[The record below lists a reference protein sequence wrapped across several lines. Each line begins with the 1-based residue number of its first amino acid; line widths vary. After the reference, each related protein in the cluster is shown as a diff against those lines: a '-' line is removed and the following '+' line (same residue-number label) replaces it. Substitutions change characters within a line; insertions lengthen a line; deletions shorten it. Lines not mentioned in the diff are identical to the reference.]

1 MSDLSD
7 KDIDH
12 LFREG
17 AGRYD
22 FQDNPE
28 AWEQMEQL
36 LERDRRRRLLWWVLA
51 GLLAILLLGTAWW
64 LWPEKT
70 SENESDRPAAVLS
83 APPPST
89 GGGPP
94 DEKSSLEALSG
105 SGDSDVLPVEIPT
118 KSEKGSGQEAVS
130 SSATDEK
137 EEKKAA
143 GNDRPPALILLPA
156 APTEELN
163 DEPAQETPR
172 STPVD
177 KGAPSRPPMPFTPSL
192 PVAEISIAAP
202 GGPAPLPAF
211 AYDSTVEKRSPAANA
226 WVIGL
231 QVTPELASV
240 GWGNE
245 QSFSYKGGLT
255 VDYRYGRHFSI
266 GTGLL
271 LSRKRYSAGPGEYT
285 PPGGFG
291 NYQPA
296 PDETYGWC
304 TMLEIPLNV
313 GYFPGHHR
321 ADGFYLELGI
331 SSFLMLRERYYYHYE
346 QQDPDLI
353 RWWNSRWD
361 NHAWLGLLN
370 VSPGYQW
377 RLGPRSGL
385 QLSPYLQIP
394 LSGVGYG
401 SVDLY
406 SVGLNLRFGWWM
418 K

>member
-28 AWEQMEQL
+28 AWVQMEQL
-36 LERDRRRRLLWWVLA
+36 LERDRRRRLIWWVLT
-51 GLLAILLLGTAWW
+51 GLLAILLFGAAWW
-64 LWPEKT
+64 FWPGKSTERAA
-70 SENESDRPAAVLS
+70 DRPAVVLPDP
-83 APPPST
+83 APST
-89 GGGPP
+89 GGGPSGEAP
-94 DEKSSLEALSG
+94 ALEARSDIGNGEAPLRVERPAKSEGRSRQESVSFSG
-105 SGDSDVLPVEIPT
+105 SE
-118 KSEKGSGQEAVS
+118 
-130 SSATDEK
+130 EK
-137 EEKKAA
+137 EMETAT
-143 GNDRPPALILLPA
+143 GIRRPPLPA
-156 APTEELN
+156 APIDILDDNLREEIS
-163 DEPAQETPR
+163 R
-172 STPVD
+172 STPID
-177 KGAPSRPPMPFTPSL
+177 KDVLPRPAMPSAPFL
-192 PVAEISIAAP
+192 PKAETSFASS
-202 GGPAPLPAF
+202 GGVPPLPAL
-211 AYDSTVEKRSPAANA
+211 AYDSTVEKRSPAAGSNA

-231 QVTPELASV
+231 QGTPELASV

-245 QSFSYKGGLT
+245 LSFSYKGGLT

-271 LSRKRYSAGPGEYT
+271 LSRKRYSAGPGEYA

-304 TMLEIPLNV
+304 TMLEIPLSV
-313 GYFPGHHR
+313 GYYPRHHR

-377 RLGPRSGL
+377 RLGARTGL

-394 LSGVGYG
+394 LRGVGYG

-406 SVGLNLRFGWWM
+406 SMGLNLRFGWWM